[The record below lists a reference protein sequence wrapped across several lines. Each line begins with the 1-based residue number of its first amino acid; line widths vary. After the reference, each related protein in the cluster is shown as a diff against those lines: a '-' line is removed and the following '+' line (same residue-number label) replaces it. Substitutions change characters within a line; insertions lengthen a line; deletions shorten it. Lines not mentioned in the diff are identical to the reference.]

1 MNDTDVRH
9 VFDRVLTGE
18 PELSLTASSVDDAI
32 HRTHR
37 RQVMRRS
44 IAGSAL
50 AVVAALGV
58 GLPLLN
64 NKSADPQTNL
74 TISAASKVLAAP
86 TTPISVV
93 AEDPTFA
100 AIRAAIDE
108 HTPDGWTIDLEQNTA
123 FGYGLDGTVNDGTGP
138 GRLLVAVAVEKR
150 MQTVHPCKDSDFK
163 QGVACT
169 ESTLADGSVLSVR
182 ELVDF
187 KGIQTYAVVL
197 THPDGTGSFIESG
210 NFSIP
215 DRKEP
220 LTVDDKERLVPVT
233 RANPTYNLDQLVEM
247 VKAVDAAAL

>member
-18 PELSLTASSVDDAI
+18 PELSLTAASVDNAI

-64 NKSADPQTNL
+64 NKTADTQTNL
-74 TISAASKVLAAP
+74 TISAASRVIAAP
-86 TTPISVV
+86 TTPISLV

-100 AIRAAIDE
+100 AIRAAIDA
-108 HTPDGWTIDLEQNTA
+108 HTPDGWTIDLKENTA
-123 FGYGLDGTVNDGTGP
+123 FGYGLDGTVDDGAGP
-138 GRLLVAVAVEKR
+138 GRLLVAVAIEKR
-150 MQTVHPCKDSDFK
+150 MQQVHPCKDSDFK

-169 ESTLADGSVLSVR
+169 ESTLPDGSVLSVR

-215 DRKEP
+215 DERKPITPE
-220 LTVDDKERLVPVT
+220 DKGRLVPIT
-233 RANPTYNLDQLVEM
+233 RAAPTYSLENLVEM
-247 VKAVDAAAL
+247 VKAVDAASR